1 MADLIEWVKVEN
13 PEPPAIEAYK
23 VYLNYEDEKYFF
35 AEVEALRVDESYYF
49 WNEGL
54 TLPAAWALKTCVAQ
68 ENNEP
73 FEVCKKRLEGRVLLN
88 LWKLIKE
95 LRAHEGR
102 YRVAPRFQHQRG

>member
-13 PEPPAIEAYK
+13 PKPPAIEVYK

-35 AEVEALRVDESYYF
+35 AEVEALRVDESDYF

-54 TLPAAWALKTCVAQ
+54 TLPAAWALKTYAAQ
-68 ENNEP
+68 EYNEP
-73 FEVCKKRLEGRVLLN
+73 FEVYKQRLEGRVLLN

-95 LRAHEGR
+95 LRAYEGR
-102 YRVAPRFQHQRG
+102 YRVAP

>member
-13 PEPPAIEAYK
+13 PKPPAIEAYK
-23 VYLNYEDEKYFF
+23 VYLNYEGEKYFI
-35 AEVEALRVDESYYF
+35 AETEALRLDESNYF

-54 TLPAAWALKTCVAQ
+54 TLPTSWVLEIWSAP
-68 ENNEP
+68 ERNEP

-95 LRAHEGR
+95 LRE
-102 YRVAPRFQHQRG
+102 YDQPY

>member
-13 PEPPAIEAYK
+13 PKPPAIEAYK

-35 AEVEALRVDESYYF
+35 AEVEAIGLDEPDYF

-54 TLPAAWALKTCVAQ
+54 TLPAAWALKTYVAQ

-95 LRAHEGR
+95 LREYGGT
-102 YRVAPRFQHQRG
+102 YRVAPCGQRRT

>member
-1 MADLIEWVKVEN
+1 MANLIEWVKVED
-13 PEPPAIEAYK
+13 PKPPAIEAYK

-35 AEVEALRVDESYYF
+35 AEVEAIGLDEPAYF

-54 TLPAAWALKTCVAQ
+54 TLPAAWALKTYVAQ

-95 LRAHEGR
+95 LREYGGT
-102 YRVAPRFQHQRG
+102 YRVAACRQHQA

>member
-1 MADLIEWVKVEN
+1 MAVADLIEWVKVEN
-13 PEPPAIEAYK
+13 PKPPAIEAYK

-35 AEVEALRVDESYYF
+35 AEVEALRVDESDYF

-54 TLPAAWALKTCVAQ
+54 TLPAAWALKNHSAS
-68 ENNEP
+68 EYNEP

-95 LRAHEGR
+95 LRAYEGT
-102 YRVAPRFQHQRG
+102 YRVAP